1 MWRICRRTRR
11 AWVWTKPAREF
22 PGELADLVV
31 PRDVAHERSEG
42 PKGVLGK
49 GPARLLRVIAKA
61 YMPRREGRAYS
72 GEKLSGAFEHAIA
85 RGTLVRDMARACC
98 RHAQEKIGRINMLSI
113 SSDEF
118 ELCRA

>member
-1 MWRICRRTRR
+1 M
-11 AWVWTKPAREF
+11 
-22 PGELADLVV
+22 VV
-31 PRDVAHERSEG
+31 PRDVAHERGEG

-49 GPARLLRVIAKA
+49 SPARLLRVIAKA

-72 GEKLSGAFEHAIA
+72 GEKLSGAFGHAIA

-98 RHAQEKIGRINMLSI
+98 RHAQEKIGRINMLS
-113 SSDEF
+113 SLSDEF